1 VVANR
6 GGEEPVADEHDQRQK
21 HEHGAQSDHPEEC
34 IWLFGAA
41 AMTLA
46 RAPREKP
53 AAIVYRTPV
62 PGVATTMSEVT
73 RNSML
78 TATALARQ
86 RQLRSCGTGI
96 RRGLDGVI

>member
-1 VVANR
+1 MNTALNPTIR
-6 GGEEPVADEHDQRQK
+6 RNA
-21 HEHGAQSDHPEEC
+21 
-34 IWLFGAA
+34 FGSSVPA